1 MKDLLTLLQRDC
13 TLPMEELST
22 LTGMTE
28 TEILAEKKRFEEEG
42 IISGYQAVVD
52 WEKCDRVTA
61 LIEVK
66 ITPQGADGFDR
77 IAGRISEYEEV
88 ESVYLMSSGN
98 YDLTVMISGST
109 LQEVAK
115 FVSSKLAMIPGV
127 NGTATHFLL
136 KKYKEHHT
144 SFRIPEPEEREHF
157 IL

>member
-13 TLPMEELST
+13 TTPLEELAT
-22 LTGMTE
+22 LTGLTAE
-28 TEILAEKKRFEEEG
+28 EVTEKKKEFEVQG
-42 IISGYQAVVD
+42 IISGYQAVVNWD
-52 WEKCDRVTA
+52 KCDRITA

-66 ITPQGADGFDR
+66 ITPQGPDGFDR
-77 IAGRISEYEEV
+77 IAQRISMYDEV

-115 FVSSKLAMIPGV
+115 FVSSRLAMIEGV
-127 NGTATHFLL
+127 TGTATHFLL
-136 KKYKEHHT
+136 KKYKERHC
-144 SFRIPEPEEREHF
+144 SFRPSDPEEREHF

>member
-13 TLPMEELST
+13 TMATSELAM
-22 LTGMTE
+22 LTGMAE
-28 TEILAEKKRFEEEG
+28 VEVLAEKKRFEEEG

-66 ITPQGADGFDR
+66 ITPQGSDGFDR
-77 IAGRISEYEEV
+77 IAQRIAQYDEV

-115 FVSSKLAMIPGV
+115 FVSSRLAMIKGV
-127 NGTATHFLL
+127 TGTSTHFLL

-144 SFRIPEPEEREHF
+144 SFQVTSPEEREQF

>member
-13 TLPMEELST
+13 TTPLEELAT
-22 LTGMTE
+22 LTGLSVDEVTAQR
-28 TEILAEKKRFEEEG
+28 TRYEEEG
-42 IISGYQAVVD
+42 IISAYQAVVNWD
-52 WEKCDRVTA
+52 KCDRITA

-66 ITPQGADGFDR
+66 ITPQGPDGFDR
-77 IAGRISEYEEV
+77 IAQRISLYDEV

-115 FVSSKLAMIPGV
+115 FVSSRLAMIEGV
-127 NGTATHFLL
+127 TSTSTHFLL
-136 KKYKEHHT
+136 KKYKERHC
-144 SFRIPEPEEREHF
+144 SLGPIVPEEREQF